1 MSQATVSVSWNADRF
16 APMTDTWFYDAEGD
30 ARGNVWSFYR
40 IVCIYIYIYIHIIYI
55 YIDIG
60 EDRENFLSSFFS

>member
-30 ARGNVWSFYR
+30 ARGRVVFLPYR
-40 IVCIYIYIYIHIIYI
+40 VYIYIYIHIIYI
-55 YIDIG
+55 YRYR
-60 EDRENFLSSFFS
+60 RE

>member
-40 IVCIYIYIYIHIIYI
+40 IVCIYIYLYTYNIYI
-55 YIDIG
+55 
-60 EDRENFLSSFFS
+60 